1 MTVSS
6 QDRPSVIVFP
16 AAHSRHDHRA
26 WLSFAMAIAAWFSR
40 QFWPVIA
47 HADRRLCDR
56 GGDFAGGDGPPPADA
71 PWYKCQPAPPT
82 TALATDGTFR
92 WTRNPLYSGGTVVM
106 FGIALVFALDWLLL
120 LIVPSVLLLHFGVV
134 KREEQYLERKFGDQY
149 RHYKLNVA
157 RYGLEI

>member
-1 MTVSS
+1 
-6 QDRPSVIVFP
+6 
-16 AAHSRHDHRA
+16 
-26 WLSFAMAIAAWFSR
+26 MAIAAWFSR
-40 QFWPVIA
+40 QFWPVMA

-157 RYGLEI
+157 RYGLGI